1 LRRSLIRFCSHEL
14 RRGRLAIPLCSK
26 LQSILAKANKPWSS
40 FQTTGIQAWRQDHAL
55 NDRLQQDAGYMGFFA
70 VKDISIQF
78 GGLKALDG
86 ISFEVEEGEV
96 YAIIGPNGAGKTTL
110 FNCVNGIY
118 KPNRGD
124 IFFKNKRI
132 LGKSPDRIARLGIA
146 RTFQNIELFNN
157 MNTMENIML
166 GRHIYMKTG
175 LWRGAFLWGRK
186 SFAGRE
192 ETAHRKKVE
201 EIIDFLKLQ
210 AARDKLVGGLP
221 YGTQKQ
227 IELGRALA
235 LEPRLL
241 LLDEP
246 CAGMNSE
253 EKQDM
258 MYWVKDIQDELGI
271 TILLIEHDMNMV
283 MDISDRILVINFGR
297 PITEGPPEK
306 VQSHPEV
313 LKAYLGEEDA

>member
-1 LRRSLIRFCSHEL
+1 MAFFQVKEL
-14 RRGRLAIPLCSK
+14 
-26 LQSILAKANKPWSS
+26 SIS
-40 FQTTGIQAWRQDHAL
+40 
-55 NDRLQQDAGYMGFFA
+55 
-70 VKDISIQF
+70 F
-78 GGLKALDG
+78 GGLKALHD
-86 ISFEVEEGEV
+86 ISFEITKGEI

-110 FNCVNGIY
+110 FNCINGIY
-118 KPNRGD
+118 HTNSG
-124 IFFKNKRI
+124 RI
-132 LGKSPDRIARLGIA
+132 LFKDKNIRGLKPDKVARAGIA

-166 GRHIYMKTG
+166 GRHLYMQTG
-175 LWRGAFLWGRK
+175 LFRGGFLWGKK

-192 ETAHRKKVE
+192 EVKHRQKVE
-201 EIIDFLKLQ
+201 EIIDFLDLQ

-235 LEPRLL
+235 LEPELL

-258 MYWVKDIQDELGI
+258 IFWVKDIQDELGI
-271 TILLIEHDMNMV
+271 TILLIEHDMTMV
-283 MDISDRILVINFGR
+283 MDISDRILALNFGR
-297 PITEGPPEK
+297 PITEGIPAD
-306 VQSHPEV
+306 VQRHPEV
-313 LKAYLGEEDA
+313 LKAYLGEDEGECAA